1 MTKTSSVGQSWW
13 MVFLLCSLV
22 IMSYID
28 RSVIG
33 LIVEPVK
40 DDLQITD
47 KQIGLLLGAVFAFF
61 YVITAVLIAKWTDSG
76 NRKLLI
82 IMGVTIWAFATL
94 GSGLATSFGYLLICR
109 ALLAAGEA
117 TIGPTSASLI
127 ADL

>member
-33 LIVEPVK
+33 LMVEPVK

-82 IMGVTIWAFATL
+82 IMGVTI
-94 GSGLATSFGYLLICR
+94 
-109 ALLAAGEA
+109 
-117 TIGPTSASLI
+117 
-127 ADL
+127 